1 MFFLALA
8 ADYDGTIAHHGAV
21 DKKTCNSLKRLKQTG
36 RRLILVT
43 GRELA
48 ELKHAFPE
56 VSMFDRVVA
65 ENGAVIYDPTSGGR
79 PCLPHRRRPA
89 SSKS

>member
-36 RRLILVT
+36 R
-43 GRELA
+43 
-48 ELKHAFPE
+48 
-56 VSMFDRVVA
+56 FD
-65 ENGAVIYDPTSGGR
+65 
-79 PCLPHRRRPA
+79 PCDRSRIG
-89 SSKS
+89 